1 MIQPA
6 VVAAAAA
13 VVGAVLAVTARD
25 ARLVIM
31 GLILAMVAAPLVS
44 SSDPT
49 ALGLAFR
56 ILGAVLAAYLLWVAV
71 RDRSIE
77 SEGSAIDPGSEL
89 MVAAAAFSVGWF
101 VAPVKPLAGPVAAQ
115 AAGFAL
121 IALAIVPLA
130 GRNVIRV
137 GAGVFLLLLG
147 ISVLL
152 DAWGGAGSELR
163 QVVLTTLLLGTLG
176 ATSLLVSPV
185 AQATEPQDAVAAVG
199 GEAPAETTE
208 TTTPE
213 HWTAEDSVVPA
224 EAVDDATAQST
235 PVTPLPN
242 DRAAAATPTSA
253 TSAETTEVAHDA
265 APIPKAAS
273 KSAPKRLSTARTSK
287 PRSTR
292 ASRAAAPIDP
302 GEDASPVDGS
312 APGPDALTE
321 QPAQEPGRIRRI
333 RPREQ
338 RQPRAT
344 REPRGPDR

>member
-31 GLILAMVAAPLVS
+31 GLIVAMVAAPLVS

-49 ALGLAFR
+49 ALALAFR
-56 ILGAVLAAYLLWVAV
+56 ILGAFLAAYLLWAAV
-71 RDRSIE
+71 RDRAIE

-137 GAGVFLLLLG
+137 GAGIFLLLLG

-152 DAWGGAGSELR
+152 DAWVGAGSALR
-163 QVVLTTLLLGTLG
+163 QVVLTALLLGTLG

-185 AQATEPQDAVAAVG
+185 AQATEPQGADAAVG
-199 GEAPAETTE
+199 GEAPAETAE
-208 TTTPE
+208 VAAAVQ
-213 HWTAEDSVVPA
+213 WAAEDSIVSA
-224 EAVDDATAQST
+224 EAMDDSTAQST
-235 PVTPLPN
+235 PATAGAT
-242 DRAAAATPTSA
+242 DGAAAATPTSA
-253 TSAETTEVAHDA
+253 TPAAATEVARDT
-265 APIPKAAS
+265 APIPKAAT
-273 KSAPKRLSTARTSK
+273 KAAPKRPSTARTSK

-292 ASRAAAPIDP
+292 ASRAAAPIDA
-302 GEDASPVDGS
+302 GEDAGSVDGPT
-312 APGPDALTE
+312 PGPDALTE
-321 QPAQEPGRIRRI
+321 QPAPEPTRVRRI

-338 RQPRAT
+338 RQPRGP